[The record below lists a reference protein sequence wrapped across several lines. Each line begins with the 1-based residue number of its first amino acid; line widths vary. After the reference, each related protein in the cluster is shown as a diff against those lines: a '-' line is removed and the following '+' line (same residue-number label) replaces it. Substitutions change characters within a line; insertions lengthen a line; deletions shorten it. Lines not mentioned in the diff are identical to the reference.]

1 MFVCSYLDYVN
12 GNEVSLAL
20 FNDTELYA
28 HVVLYNG
35 SIYSFIDPMRENW
48 VVKLASLIYRISYY
62 QKRKIIQTPVLY
74 QKTTSKNITPGGS
87 QPSEIIENKVQERVK
102 VHKRKKQ

>member
-28 HVVLYNG
+28 HVVMYNG
-35 SIYSFIDPMRENW
+35 SIYSFIDPMREN
-48 VVKLASLIYRISYY
+48 
-62 QKRKIIQTPVLY
+62 
-74 QKTTSKNITPGGS
+74 
-87 QPSEIIENKVQERVK
+87 
-102 VHKRKKQ
+102 

>member
-35 SIYSFIDPMRENW
+35 YIFIYWSNAWKLSRE
-48 VVKLASLIYRISYY
+48 ASISYISDLVLSKKKNHTNSCTVSENDI
-62 QKRKIIQTPVLY
+62 QKYYPWR
-74 QKTTSKNITPGGS
+74 
-87 QPSEIIENKVQERVK
+87 
-102 VHKRKKQ
+102 